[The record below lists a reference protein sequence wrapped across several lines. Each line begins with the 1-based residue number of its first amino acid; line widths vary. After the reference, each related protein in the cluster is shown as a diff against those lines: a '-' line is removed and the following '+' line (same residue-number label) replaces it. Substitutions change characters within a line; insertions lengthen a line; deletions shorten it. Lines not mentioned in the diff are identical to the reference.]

1 MPGGIRTHWKA
12 VPLHGAPRF
21 ALLSTLSRR
30 GEFMYAGP
38 KRPKLVWPE
47 GQRRIPLVIARQV
60 DVFPAQRRQMGEI
73 SGGRMVPLLSQVIDG
88 RCR

>member
-1 MPGGIRTHWKA
+1 MLDHAPAQCPCQLEPFLT
-12 VPLHGAPRF
+12 VPID
-21 ALLSTLSRR
+21 SRR
-30 GEFMYAGP
+30 GEFMYPGP
-38 KRPKLVWPE
+38 KRPKLVSPE